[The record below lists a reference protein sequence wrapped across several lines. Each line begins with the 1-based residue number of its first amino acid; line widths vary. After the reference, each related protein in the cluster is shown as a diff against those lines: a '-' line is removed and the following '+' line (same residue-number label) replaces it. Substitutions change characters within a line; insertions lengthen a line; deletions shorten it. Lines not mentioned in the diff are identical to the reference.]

1 MSDESCSITI
11 HVKHTA
17 RNYNSMPSLIWMDN
31 GWRRIPR
38 FKLWCAE
45 LEILL
50 INKKRWH
57 AQTLS
62 TSSTALSVAA
72 RLLEIIDWFR
82 TMGKEGIT
90 RGTEIPAPWTP
101 CSFSFIPSWPA
112 PMAFLWRPT
121 SKQKDACVRPLPD
134 TGSGTRHRLP
144 RILDSSRLGCASHL

>member
-101 CSFSFIPSWPA
+101 CSFSFIPSA
-112 PMAFLWRPT
+112 HLIATT
-121 SKQKDACVRPLPD
+121 SKFSKRTSCAKMSTCCVGD
-134 TGSGTRHRLP
+134 GGSKPNTKQQCWH
-144 RILDSSRLGCASHL
+144 